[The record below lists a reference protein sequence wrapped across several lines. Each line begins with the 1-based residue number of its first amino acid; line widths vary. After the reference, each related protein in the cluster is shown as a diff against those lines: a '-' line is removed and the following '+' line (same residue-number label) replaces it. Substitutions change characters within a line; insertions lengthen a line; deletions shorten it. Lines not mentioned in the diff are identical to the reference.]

1 MFYSVLGLT
10 RLLDARKLKVS
21 GRFFRI
27 LFLVRILLLT
37 SMNMFSGL
45 GVPQIVSVKTDSLGY
60 LNEGSKVIIDRI
72 LLAAE
77 RFIFLLSRLALALGS
92 PPKS

>member
-1 MFYSVLGLT
+1 M
-10 RLLDARKLKVS
+10 LKVS
-21 GRFFRI
+21 GPFFRI
-27 LFLVRILLLT
+27 LFLVRILLLK
-37 SMNMFSGL
+37 SMNLFLGL
-45 GVPQIVSVKTDSLGY
+45 GVPQIVSVKTDSLGF

-77 RFIFLLSRLALALGS
+77 RFIFLLSLLAFVLGS